1 MLNSTGRKADRS
13 IGLVLLAVGLA
24 FIVTA
29 AVFMFQQS
37 NKLQSV
43 GQTPWQQP
51 AASTQPA
58 TPLNTVPHSDWIKAF
73 TAWNALLFVALLILG
88 VMAVF
93 IHRWAQR
100 IRRLTTEQKPAPTD
114 HQDAWSLSGKRFR
127 QQ

>member
-1 MLNSTGRKADRS
+1 MLNSTGRKTDRG
-13 IGLVLLAVGLA
+13 IGLMLLAVGLA
-24 FIVTA
+24 FLVVA
-29 AVFMFQQS
+29 VVFMFQQS
-37 NKLQSV
+37 NKLRSA
-43 GQTPWQQP
+43 GQPPWQQP

-58 TPLNTVPHSDWIKAF
+58 TPLDTVPHSDRIKAL
-73 TAWNALLFVALLILG
+73 TAWSALLFVALLILG

-100 IRRLTTEQKPAPTD
+100 IHRLTTGQKPAPTA